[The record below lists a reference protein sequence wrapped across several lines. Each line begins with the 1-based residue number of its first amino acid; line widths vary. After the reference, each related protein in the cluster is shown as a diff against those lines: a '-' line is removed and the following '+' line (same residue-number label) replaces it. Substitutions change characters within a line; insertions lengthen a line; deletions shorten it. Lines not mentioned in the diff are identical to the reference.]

1 MMKVLWHLAQ
11 CFMLA
16 TLGVA
21 QVVSAAEP
29 ATTGQ
34 SAAQS
39 GSQGAKPGDNPGAGG
54 SLVIIGGALRTDN
67 AVVWQK
73 IVSLAG
79 GKGAR
84 IAVFPSAS
92 GNPQQAGDK
101 LAATL
106 MQYGAEAFVVPLSVK
121 FKDIDYKQVAQ
132 DAAWA
137 DKVRSAGG
145 VYFAGGDQGRITQAL
160 VAADGSKTPLLQ
172 AVWQVYEK
180 GGVIAGSSAGAAIMS
195 STMFYDAM
203 PVLPTLQQGV
213 TDGKEIAPGLGFI
226 GTDVFIDQHA
236 IIRGRFARMLPVM
249 VKNNYK
255 LGLGVDENT
264 AMVVRQRREL
274 EVIGYKGVV
283 MLDLSGA
290 STDPKQ
296 PAFNLVNARISYL
309 DSGDQ
314 LNLQTK
320 AVTPAKDKLAGKLD
334 PAKPYYSAPRFF
346 GDILG
351 NTAVVDMLQDLID
364 NSQKEVLALAF
375 GQTGGAFEFRFAKT
389 AESVGYYSGASG
401 AESTTVLN
409 VRMDVRPV
417 QMAQPLYRVP

>member
-1 MMKVLWHLAQ
+1 MKVLWHLVQ
-11 CFMLA
+11 WLMLA

-21 QVVSAAEP
+21 QAVSATEA
-29 ATTGQ
+29 ANASQ
-34 SAAQS
+34 SAAHS
-39 GSQGAKPGDNPGAGG
+39 SSQGAKPGDNPGAGG

-106 MQYGAEAFVVPLSVK
+106 KQYGAEAFVVPLSVK
-121 FKDIDYKQVAQ
+121 YKDIDYKQVAQ
-132 DAAWA
+132 DAVWVE
-137 DKVRSAGG
+137 KVRSAGG

-203 PVLPTLQQGV
+203 PVLPTLQLGV

-226 GTDVFIDQHA
+226 GTDIFIDQHA

-249 VKNNYK
+249 LKKNYK

-264 AMVVRQRREL
+264 AMVVHQRREL

-283 MLDLSGA
+283 MLDLSAA

-296 PAFNLVNARISYL
+296 PAFNLANARISYL

-351 NTAVVDMLQDLID
+351 NTAVVDLLQDLID
-364 NSQKEVLALAF
+364 NSQKEVLGLAF
-375 GQTGGAFEFRFAKT
+375 GQTGSGFEFRFGKT

-417 QMAQPLYRVP
+417 QMVQPLYRGL

>member
-1 MMKVLWHLAQ
+1 MKVLWHLVRWL
-11 CFMLA
+11 MLA
-16 TLGVA
+16 TLGMA
-21 QVVSAAEP
+21 QAASATELANASP
-29 ATTGQ
+29 
-34 SAAQS
+34 S
-39 GSQGAKPGDNPGAGG
+39 AGG

-79 GKGAR
+79 GKGAK

-92 GNPQQAGDK
+92 ANPQQAGDK

-106 MQYGAEAFVVPLSVK
+106 KQYGAEAFVVPLSVK

-132 DAAWA
+132 DATWA

-195 STMFYDAM
+195 TTMFYDAM
-203 PVLPTLQQGV
+203 PVLPTLQLGV

-226 GTDVFIDQHA
+226 GSEVFIDQHA

-249 VKNNYK
+249 VKKNYK
-255 LGLGVDENT
+255 FGLGVDENT

-283 MLDLSGA
+283 MLDLSSA
-290 STDPKQ
+290 TTDAKL
-296 PAFNLVNARISYL
+296 AGFNLANARISYL
-309 DSGDQ
+309 DAGDQ
-314 LNLQTK
+314 LNLHTK
-320 AVTPAKDKLAGKLD
+320 VVTPAKDKLLGKLD
-334 PAKPYYSAPRFF
+334 PAKPYYNSPRFF
-346 GDILG
+346 GDVLG
-351 NTAVVDMLQDLID
+351 NTAVVDLLQDLID
-364 NSQKEVLALAF
+364 NSQKEVVGLAF
-375 GQTGGAFEFRFAKT
+375 GQTGSSGFEFRFGKT
-389 AESVGYYSGASG
+389 AESVGYYSAASG

-417 QMAQPLYRVP
+417 NMAQPLYQGL

>member
-1 MMKVLWHLAQ
+1 MKVLWHLVQ
-11 CFMLA
+11 CLMLA
-16 TLGVA
+16 TFGMA
-21 QVVSAAEP
+21 QAVSASEP
-29 ATTGQ
+29 GSASQ
-34 SAAQS
+34 SAAP
-39 GSQGAKPGDNPGAGG
+39 GSQSAKASEPAGTGG
-54 SLVIIGGALRTDN
+54 SLVIIGGALRRDN

-79 GKGAR
+79 GKGAK

-92 GNPQQAGDK
+92 GNPQQAGDN

-106 MQYGAEAFVVPLSVK
+106 KQYGAEAFVVPLSVK

-132 DAAWA
+132 DAARVE
-137 DKVRSAGG
+137 KVRSAGG

-203 PVLPTLQQGV
+203 PVLPTLQLGV

-226 GTDVFIDQHA
+226 GTDIFIDQHA

-249 VKNNYK
+249 LKKHYK

-264 AMVVRQRREL
+264 AMVVHQRREL

-283 MLDLSGA
+283 MLDLSSA
-290 STDPKQ
+290 TTDAKQ
-296 PAFNLVNARISYL
+296 PGFNLANARISYL
-309 DSGDQ
+309 DAGDQ

-351 NTAVVDMLQDLID
+351 NTAVVDLLQDLID
-364 NSQKEVLALAF
+364 NSQKEVLGLAF
-375 GQTGGAFEFRFAKT
+375 GQTGGGFEFRFGKT

>member
-1 MMKVLWHLAQ
+1 MKVLWHLAQ
-11 CFMLA
+11 WLMLA
-16 TLGVA
+16 TLGMA
-21 QVVSAAEP
+21 QSVSATEP
-29 ATTGQ
+29 PNASQ
-34 SAAQS
+34 SAAHS
-39 GSQGAKPGDNPGAGG
+39 SSQGAKPNDNSGAGG

-79 GKGAR
+79 GKGAK

-101 LAATL
+101 LATTL
-106 MQYGAEAFVVPLSVK
+106 KQYGAEAFVVPLSIK
-121 FKDIDYKQVAQ
+121 FRDIDYKQVAQ

-160 VAADGSKTPLLQ
+160 AAADGSKTPLLQ

-249 VKNNYK
+249 LKKNYK

-283 MLDLSGA
+283 MLDLSAA

-296 PAFNLVNARISYL
+296 PAFNLANARISYL

-351 NTAVVDMLQDLID
+351 NTAVVDLLQDLID
-364 NSQKEVLALAF
+364 NSQKEVLGLAF
-375 GQTGGAFEFRFAKT
+375 GQTGVGFEFRFGKT

-417 QMAQPLYRVP
+417 QMAQPLYRLP